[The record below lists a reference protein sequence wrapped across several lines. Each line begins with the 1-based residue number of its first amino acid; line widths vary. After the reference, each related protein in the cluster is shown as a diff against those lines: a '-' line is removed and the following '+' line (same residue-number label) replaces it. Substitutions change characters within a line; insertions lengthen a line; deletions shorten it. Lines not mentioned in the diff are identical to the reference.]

1 MARWP
6 VTACGGQ
13 PMERN
18 QTLREQ
24 QEFGSGRGARVR
36 RQGPAAWLKNYFL
49 RHAQT
54 LFYALGQLTR
64 RPFSTLMTVAVI
76 GIALAMPAGLHVLL
90 KNVQTVLSGWDG
102 AAQVSL
108 FLHKQTRESAALA
121 LAEKLRSR
129 PEVAAVD
136 YISAEQAMNEFRRLS
151 GFGDALSALE
161 ENPLPPVLVVHPV
174 LAKQDPASL
183 AGLVETLRQES
194 PVELAQLDM
203 QWVKRLYGLMDI
215 GRRGVWVLAS
225 LLALAVLL
233 VVGNTIRL
241 AIQNRRDEI
250 VITKLIG
257 GTDAFI
263 RRPFLYTGF
272 WYGVLGGL
280 IAFILVQ
287 ASLGVLAAPVN
298 NLAGLYNSTFR
309 LGGMDLPTVGALL
322 CGGLLLGLL
331 GSWLAVGR
339 HLRAI
344 EPT

>member
-1 MARWP
+1 MS
-6 VTACGGQ
+6 
-13 PMERN
+13 MERN

-24 QEFGSGRGARVR
+24 QDFGGGRSGGARVR
-36 RQGPAAWLKNYFL
+36 RQGPLAWLNNYLL

-54 LFYALGQLTR
+54 LIYALGQMSR

-108 FLHKQTRESAALA
+108 FLHKKTSEQAALA
-121 LAEKLRSR
+121 LADELRAR
-129 PEVAAVD
+129 PEVATVD

-174 LAKQDPASL
+174 LTRQDPVSL
-183 AGLVETLRQES
+183 EALVAQLRQQAT
-194 PVELAQLDM
+194 VELAQLDM
-203 QWVKRLYGLMDI
+203 QWVKRLYGLMEI

-272 WYGVLGGL
+272 WYGLLGGV
-280 IAFILVQ
+280 IAFALVQ
-287 ASLGVLAAPVN
+287 ASLWVLAAPVD
-298 NLAGLYNSTFR
+298 NLAGLYNSSFR
-309 LGGMDLPTVGALL
+309 LGGMDWPTVGALL
-322 CGGLLLGLL
+322 SGGLLLGLL

>member
-1 MARWP
+1 
-6 VTACGGQ
+6 
-13 PMERN
+13 MERN
-18 QTLREQ
+18 RTFRE
-24 QEFGSGRGARVR
+24 ERELSAGRGAQLR
-36 RQGPAAWLKNYFL
+36 RQGPLSGLKNYFL
-49 RHAQT
+49 RHFQT
-54 LFYALGQLTR
+54 LFYALGQLSR

-76 GIALAMPAGLHVLL
+76 GIALALPAGMHVML

-108 FLHKQTRESAALA
+108 FLHRETRESAAVS
-121 LAEKLRSR
+121 LAEKLRAR
-129 PEVAAVD
+129 PEVASVD
-136 YISAEQAMNEFRRLS
+136 YISAEQAMEEFRLLS
-151 GFGDALSALE
+151 GFGEALGALE
-161 ENPLPPVLVVHPV
+161 ENPLPPVLVVHPA
-174 LAKQDPASL
+174 LNRQSPEALSE
-183 AGLVETLRQES
+183 LVEELGREGS
-194 PVELAQLDM
+194 VELAQLDM

-215 GRRGVWVLAS
+215 GRRGVWVLAG

-257 GTDAFI
+257 GTDTFI

-272 WYGVLGGL
+272 WYGLLGGI

-287 ASLGVLAAPVN
+287 SSMWLLATPVN
-298 NLAGLYNSTFR
+298 NLAGLYNSSFR
-309 LGGMDLPTVGALL
+309 LDGMDPATFGALI
-322 CGGLLLGLL
+322 GSGLLLGLF

-339 HLRAI
+339 HLREI

>member
-1 MARWP
+1 
-6 VTACGGQ
+6 
-13 PMERN
+13 MERN

-24 QEFGSGRGARVR
+24 QEFGGRGANVR
-36 RQGPAAWLKNYFL
+36 KRGIATGFVVYLL

-54 LFYALGQLTR
+54 MIYALGQLSM

-90 KNVQTVLSGWDG
+90 KNVQTVLTGWDS

-108 FLHKQTRESAALA
+108 FLKKNTKEQTALS
-121 LAEKLRSR
+121 LADRLRQR
-129 PEVAAVD
+129 PGIARVD
-136 YISAEQAMNEFRRLS
+136 YISAEQAMEEFRKLS
-151 GFGDALSALE
+151 GFGDALKALD
-161 ENPLPPVLVVHPV
+161 ENPLPPVLVIHPAV
-174 LAKQDPASL
+174 TQQNPVQLQT
-183 AGLVETLRQES
+183 LVEELRKN
-194 PVELAQLDM
+194 VDVDLAQLDM

-215 GRRGVWVLAS
+215 GRRGVWVLAGM
-225 LLALAVLL
+225 LALAVLL

-272 WYGVLGGL
+272 WYGILGG
-280 IAFILVQ
+280 IIGFILVQ
-287 ASLGVLAAPVN
+287 LALWVLAGPVN

-309 LGGMDLPTVGALL
+309 LGGADLITAGSLL
-322 CGGLLLGLL
+322 FGGMLLGLS
-331 GSWLAVGR
+331 GSWLAVGK

>member
-1 MARWP
+1 
-6 VTACGGQ
+6 
-13 PMERN
+13 MERN
-18 QTLREQ
+18 RTLREQ
-24 QEFGSGRGARVR
+24 QELGGGRGAHKR
-36 RQGPAAWLKNYFL
+36 RQGAGGWLRTYLL
-49 RHAQT
+49 RHVQT
-54 LFYALGQLTR
+54 LVYALGQMSR

-90 KNVQTVLSGWDG
+90 KNVQTVLSGWDS

-108 FLHKQTRESAALA
+108 FLQKDTRERDALA
-121 LAEKLRSR
+121 LKTRLEQRS
-129 PEVAAVD
+129 EIASID
-136 YISAEQAMNEFRRLS
+136 YISAEQAMAEFRRLS
-151 GFGDALSALE
+151 GFGDALKALD
-161 ENPLPPVLVVHPV
+161 ENPLPPVLVIHPA
-174 LAKQDPASL
+174 LQQQAPAQL
-183 AGLVETLRQES
+183 QALVEELRGEAT
-194 PVELAQLDM
+194 VDLAQLDM

-272 WYGVLGGL
+272 WYGLLGGL
-280 IAFILVQ
+280 VALLLVQ
-287 ASLGVLAAPVN
+287 ASLWVLAGPVN
-298 NLAGLYNSTFR
+298 NLAGLYNSSFR
-309 LGGMDLPTVGALL
+309 LGGTDLFTLAALL
-322 CGGLLLGLL
+322 LGGLLLGLC

-339 HLRAI
+339 HLRSI

>member
-1 MARWP
+1 
-6 VTACGGQ
+6 
-13 PMERN
+13 MERN
-18 QTLREQ
+18 QTMREQ
-24 QEFGSGRGARVR
+24 QELGGGRGARK
-36 RQGPAAWLKNYFL
+36 RQQGVGSWFSTYLL

-54 LFYALGQLTR
+54 LVYALGQMSR
-64 RPFSTLMTVAVI
+64 RPFSTFMTVAVI

-90 KNVQTVLSGWDG
+90 KNVQTVLSGWDS

-108 FLHKQTRESAALA
+108 FLHKGTPESEALA
-121 LAEKLRSR
+121 LADRLRQQ
-129 PEVAAVD
+129 PEIASVD
-136 YISAEQAMNEFRRLS
+136 YISADQAMEEFRRLS
-151 GFGDALSALE
+151 GFGDALKALE

-174 LAKQDPASL
+174 LQQQDPAQL
-183 AGLVETLRQES
+183 QMLVSKLRAEHT
-194 PVELAQLDM
+194 VDLAQLDM
-203 QWVKRLYGLMDI
+203 EWIKRLYGLMDI

-272 WYGVLGGL
+272 WYGVLGGV
-280 IAFILVQ
+280 IGFVLVE
-287 ASLGVLAAPVN
+287 ASLWVLAGPVN
-298 NLAGLYNSTFR
+298 SLAGLYNSGFR
-309 LGGMDLPTVGALL
+309 LTGMDLTTVGALL
-322 CGGLLLGLL
+322 LGGMLLGLS

>member
-1 MARWP
+1 MA
-6 VTACGGQ
+6 
-13 PMERN
+13 RN
-18 QTLREQ
+18 QTRREPK
-24 QEFGSGRGARVR
+24 EFAGGRGARVR
-36 RQGPAAWLKNYFL
+36 RQGALSWFRNYFL

-76 GIALAMPAGLHVLL
+76 GIALALPAGLHVLL

-108 FLHKQTRESAALA
+108 FLQRHTREPAAQALA
-121 LAEKLRSR
+121 AKLRAR
-129 PEVAAVD
+129 PAVASVD
-136 YISAEQAMNEFRRLS
+136 YISAEQAMEEFRLLS
-151 GFGDALSALE
+151 GFSEALGALE
-161 ENPLPPVLVVHPV
+161 ENPLPPVLVVHPA
-174 LAKQDPASL
+174 LTQQDPDTL
-183 AGLVETLRQES
+183 AALVEELSEEGA
-194 PVELAQLDM
+194 VELAQLDL
-203 QWVKRLYGLMDI
+203 QWVQRLYGLMNI

-225 LLALAVLL
+225 LLAMAVLL

-257 GTDAFI
+257 GTDTFI

-272 WYGVLGGL
+272 WYGLIGGL
-280 IAFILVQ
+280 IAFVLVQ
-287 ASLGVLAAPVN
+287 ASMWFLASPVN

-309 LGGMDLPTVGALL
+309 LGGMDLMTVSVLL
-322 CGGLLLGLL
+322 GGGLLLGLL

>member
-1 MARWP
+1 
-6 VTACGGQ
+6 
-13 PMERN
+13 MERN

-24 QEFGSGRGARVR
+24 QEFGSGRGARAR
-36 RQGPAAWLKNYFL
+36 RQGRGGWFSNYLL

-54 LFYALGQLTR
+54 LIYALGQMSR

-90 KNVQTVLSGWDG
+90 KNVQSVLSGWDS

-108 FLHKQTRESAALA
+108 FLHKQTREGAAIELA
-121 LAEKLRSR
+121 DRLRQR
-129 PEVAAVD
+129 PEVASVD
-136 YISAEQAMNEFRRLS
+136 YISAEQAMEEFRRLS
-151 GFGDALSALE
+151 GFGDALKALE

-174 LAKQDPASL
+174 LQQQGPEQLQRLLD
-183 AGLVETLRQES
+183 ELRTEAT
-194 PVELAQLDM
+194 VDLAQLDM

-272 WYGVLGGL
+272 WYGLLGGVVG
-280 IAFILVQ
+280 FILVE
-287 ASLGVLAAPVN
+287 ASLWVLAAPVN
-298 NLAGLYNSTFR
+298 SLAGLYNSGFR
-309 LGGMDLPTVGALL
+309 LAGMDLATIGALLLGGM
-322 CGGLLLGLL
+322 LLGLS